1 MDDFHKSTIDRTKS
15 LNILHNNSRSILK
28 EGCIDEYNI
37 LLDYLHNP
45 FHILA
50 FTETWF
56 IPNNVDLVR
65 FEGYD
70 GSHIIRPIDEHFDFK
85 ATWWWNIYVY

>member
-1 MDDFHKSTIDRTKS
+1 MIFIKSTIDSTKS

-65 FEGYD
+65 FEG
-70 GSHIIRPIDEHFDFK
+70 
-85 ATWWWNIYVY
+85 